1 MNEEY
6 IITESEL
13 MERGLNL
20 DDYTLDSVFN
30 TPLINIALD
39 ICVTRVSTLDDTIKG
54 EDGLNEYLGQDT
66 GKYSAISKQKA
77 FKKLQYRVIYN
88 LIFTAEESPVD
99 SYVDNIIV
107 FEMGC
112 GKINGFQ
119 KGLYY
124 RNN

>member
-30 TPLINIALD
+30 NVLINLALD

-54 EDGLNEYLGQDT
+54 EDGLNEYLGHDT
-66 GKYSAISKQKA
+66 GKYSASSKQKA

-88 LIFTAEESPVD
+88 LIFTAEESPID